1 MDEKSIRIVVVD
13 DHTLFREG
21 VRRILDDEPDLACV
35 GQAATPAEAVAL
47 IDHERPDLVLLDLRL
62 AGCLGIDLLPRLLAM
77 PWAPQVLIVTAFPDE
92 AMITDAIRLG
102 ARGVVLK
109 DADPDTLRSAIR
121 TVADGELW
129 FPAEL
134 ALRVITALIP
144 AGLGE
149 RLSRL
154 TARER
159 EIAALVGQGLKN
171 REISERLVI
180 TERDTQAYLVSIFEK
195 LGVED
200 RLELALLAIR
210 LGLVSPP
217 GLS

>member
-1 MDEKSIRIVVVD
+1 
-13 DHTLFREG
+13 
-21 VRRILDDEPDLACV
+21 V

-171 REISERLVI
+171 REIGERLVI